1 MIRTSQHHGAARR
14 FLGRVAAGIALLAQL
29 GAAALAAE
37 LETAQKLFQK
47 GDYAGCAKLCQE
59 AMRDG
64 ETRDSWPLLLIQA
77 QLATGRYAE
86 ALGTTTNA
94 LEANSS
100 NIRLRLAARDVFHF
114 NGQTERAAAMV
125 DDINLLV
132 GSRTWAYQEPADV
145 VAKGQA
151 ALLLGADPKRVL
163 TLFFDRAKK
172 ADPKCR
178 EAYLA
183 GGELAISKGD
193 FDLASKTLTEGLKQF
208 EDDPDMNGAMAR
220 AFAPGDRK
228 QALAFAAVALNVNP
242 NHAPSLLLLADHLID
257 GENYAGAV
265 KLLDHMLKVNPW
277 HPEAWACRAVL
288 AHLTNNLAGENEARA
303 NALRFWTNNPAV
315 DHLIGTKLSQKY
327 RFAEGAAA
335 QRRALAFDPNYLPAQ
350 IQLAQDLLR
359 LGEEDAGWSL
369 AEVVHKNDGYDVEAY
384 NLVTLRDTMTKYRT
398 LTNAHFILRM
408 GAKEADIYGERAL
421 ELLERAREKLS
432 AKYGLKLDRPIVV
445 EIFPEQ
451 KDFGVRTFGIPD
463 NPGYLGVCFGGVITA
478 NSPASQVGGQANWHA
493 VLWHEFAHV
502 ITLNLTRNKMPRWLS
517 EGISVYEELQANPAW
532 GQHMN
537 SRYREMILGD
547 DFIPVGELSAAFL
560 APKTPQHLQ
569 FAYFESSLVVQFL
582 VEKFGFD
589 ALKKI
594 LRDLG
599 DGKPIETALSANTVP
614 LDQFEKDF
622 KDFARGRA
630 ERLAPGLDFEKPKDD
645 LQAVVAEFVEENT
658 RNNFAALARKAGKL
672 IEEKKWQEAK
682 QPLETL
688 LKEYPNSIEPGNA
701 YLLLAA
707 AHRGLGETNDERR
720 VLTKLVQ
727 MDGAAAEPLQ
737 RLMEID
743 VATRDWLPM
752 KLNAE
757 RYLAINPLVPMP
769 HRYLGI
775 ACENLGDRPG
785 AIRALRAQ
793 LQLDP
798 PDPADA
804 HFRLGKLLY
813 AGGDPEAKRQ
823 VLQALEEAPRYRD
836 AQRLLLEIRSKATNA
851 VPAVK
856 APSTNAPARTE

>member
-1 MIRTSQHHGAARR
+1 MLSVGSNHVRTKLAAYRAA
-14 FLGRVAAGIALLAQL
+14 LTVAILLAIVNVL
-29 GAAALAAE
+29 RSAE

-47 GDYAGCAKLCQE
+47 GDYAGCAKLCEE

-64 ETRDSWPLLLIQA
+64 ETRDSWPLLLIQS
-77 QLATGRYAE
+77 LMATGRYAE
-86 ALGTTTNA
+86 ALGTVTNA
-94 LEANSS
+94 LENNSS
-100 NIRLRLAARDVFHF
+100 SIRLRLAARDVFQF
-114 NGQTERAAAMV
+114 NGQSERAEAMV
-125 DDINLLV
+125 QDINLLA
-132 GSRTWAYQEPADV
+132 GSRTWAYQEPADLV
-145 VAKGQA
+145 TKGQT
-151 ALLLGADPKRVL
+151 ALLLGADPKRVM

-208 EDDPDMNGAMAR
+208 EDDADMNGTMAR

-228 QALAFAAVALNVNP
+228 QALAFAAVALNVNS
-242 NHAPSLLLLADHLID
+242 NHVPSLLLVADHLID
-257 GENYAGAV
+257 AENYAGAA
-265 KLLDHMLKVNPW
+265 KLLGQVLSVNPW
-277 HPEAWACRAVL
+277 SPEAWACRAVL
-288 AHLTNNLAGENEARA
+288 AHLTNNLVAENEARG
-303 NALRFWTNNPAV
+303 NALRHFTNNPAV

-335 QRRALAFDPNYLPAQ
+335 QRRALAFDANYLPAQ

-369 AEVVHKNDGYDVEAY
+369 AEVVHQADGYDVEAY
-384 NLVTLRDTMTKYRT
+384 NLVTLKDTMTKFRT

-421 ELLERAREKLS
+421 ELLERAREKLT
-432 AKYGLKLDRPIVV
+432 AKYGLKLNRPIVV

-478 NSPASQVGGQANWHA
+478 NSPASQIGGQANWHA

-582 VEKFGFD
+582 AEKFGFE
-589 ALKKI
+589 ALKKV
-594 LRDLG
+594 LRALG
-599 DGKPIETALSANTVP
+599 DGKPIETALSASTVP
-614 LDQFEKDF
+614 MEQFEKDF
-622 KDFARGRA
+622 KAYARARA
-630 ERLAPGLDFEKPKDD
+630 EGLAPGLDFGKPKDD

-658 RNNFAALARKAGKL
+658 RNSFTSLARRANKL

-688 LKEYPNSIEPGNA
+688 LKEYPNNIEPGNA
-701 YLLLAA
+701 YVLLAR

-720 VLTKLVQ
+720 VLTKLVRL
-727 MDGAAAEPLQ
+727 DGAAAEPLQ

-743 VATRDWLPM
+743 LALGDWPAM
-752 KLNAE
+752 RQNAE

-775 ACENLGDRPG
+775 ACENLSDRRG

-804 HFRLGKLLY
+804 HYRLGKLLY
-813 AGGDPEAKRQ
+813 ATGDAEAKRQ

-836 AQRLLLEIRSKATNA
+836 AQKLLLEIRSKTTSAP
-851 VPAVK
+851 PAVNGGV
-856 APSTNAPARTE
+856 TNEVEKPE